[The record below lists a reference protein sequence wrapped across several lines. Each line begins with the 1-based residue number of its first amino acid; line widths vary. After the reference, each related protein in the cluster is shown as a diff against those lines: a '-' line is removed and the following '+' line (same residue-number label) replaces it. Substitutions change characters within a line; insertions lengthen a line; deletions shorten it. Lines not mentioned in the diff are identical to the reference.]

1 MISDF
6 AINMHF
12 VQIYTSFS
20 SFSWNWI
27 MLQANLN
34 YSVILGPVTKAVF
47 PGPFPSQYARKGT
60 ADGGD
65 LTCPGR
71 KRVLW

>member
-1 MISDF
+1 
-6 AINMHF
+6 
-12 VQIYTSFS
+12 
-20 SFSWNWI
+20 

-34 YSVILGPVTKAVF
+34 NSIISDPVTKAVF
-47 PGPFPSQYARKGT
+47 PGPFPSQHAREGT